1 MSSREVYAV
10 LGDSPKLI
18 CVAIIACARLKGQV
32 HKVLQPY
39 QGAYRLYR
47 FDDTQGIPKSH

>member
-1 MSSREVYAV
+1 M